1 MAHFEQQNYCNW
13 VKKNQP
19 DFFEKTKVLDV
30 GSLDINGNNR
40 YLFDHC
46 TYTGIDIGAGPNVD
60 IIAPVHE
67 YEKTVNSFLSKIK
80 RGFFNVQYDVVISC
94 EMLEH
99 DKYWEKSLRAMYK
112 LLRPGGL
119 LIITAAGVGRAP
131 HGTAENSPNC
141 SPFTNGYYKNVTDT
155 MLVIALKPDLNFIRW
170 DLKYNT
176 EACDV
181 YFSGIKK

>member
-19 DFFEKTKVLDV
+19 DFFIGSRVLDV

-40 YLFDHC
+40 YLFENC
-46 TYTGIDIGAGPNVD
+46 KYTGIDIGAGANVD
-60 IIAPVHE
+60 IVKPVHE
-67 YEKTVNSFLSKIK
+67 YEKTVNSLWNS
-80 RGFFNVQYDVVISC
+80 FFKLNYDVVISC

-99 DKYWEKSLRAMYK
+99 DKYWEQSLRAMYK

-119 LIITAAGVGRAP
+119 LIITAAGYGRAP

-141 SPFTNGYYKNVTDT
+141 SPFTNAYYKNVTEQE
-155 MLVIALKPDLNFIRW
+155 LESVLKPDLNFTRW
-170 DLKYNT
+170 DLCYNAT
-176 EACDV
+176 ACDI